1 MRPFL
6 RRIAVPLL
14 AAALSILLTPAF
26 ARADPVVFA
35 AASLK
40 EALDAAADA
49 FARERGGPRPVLSYA
64 ASSALAR
71 QIEQGAPADL
81 FVSADRDWMDHLE
94 RGGLLRAGTRA
105 TLASNRL
112 VLIGPSAGPAQARR
126 LAPGVALADALGPGG
141 RLAVGDVAAVPAGRY
156 AKAALEALGAWPS
169 VAGRLAQAEN
179 VRVALTLVARGEAP
193 LGVVYATDA
202 RAEPRVR
209 IVDTFPEASHPPIV
223 YPAAVV
229 AASRSA
235 RAAAFL
241 DWLRSPAGVAVFA
254 AHGFAPVPR

>member
-1 MRPFL
+1 MRAFV
-6 RRIAVPLL
+6 RRVAVPLL
-14 AAALSILLTPAF
+14 AALAILVVPAV

-112 VLIGPSAGPAQARR
+112 VLIGPSSGP
-126 LAPGVALADALGPGG
+126 
-141 RLAVGDVAAVPAGRY
+141 VPAPRSPTRSGR
-156 AKAALEALGAWPS
+156 AGGARS
-169 VAGRLAQAEN
+169 
-179 VRVALTLVARGEAP
+179 
-193 LGVVYATDA
+193 ATS
-202 RAEPRVR
+202 RPCR
-209 IVDTFPEASHPPIV
+209 
-223 YPAAVV
+223 PAATRRRRS
-229 AASRSA
+229 SRSA
-235 RAAAFL
+235 PGP
-241 DWLRSPAGVAVFA
+241 RSRGDSRRRRTSAS
-254 AHGFAPVPR
+254 R

>member
-14 AAALSILLTPAF
+14 AAALALILVPAV

-40 EALDAAADA
+40 EGLDAAAAA
-49 FARERGGPRPVLSYA
+49 FARERGGPPPLLSYA

-112 VLIGPSAGPAQARR
+112 VLIGPSAGPAPALR
-126 LAPGVALADALGPGG
+126 LAPGVALADALGPG
-141 RLAVGDVAAVPAGRY
+141 
-156 AKAALEALGAWPS
+156 
-169 VAGRLAQAEN
+169 GRLAQAEN

-193 LGVVYATDA
+193 LGIVYATDA

-209 IVDTFPEASHPPIV
+209 VVDTFPEASHPPIV

-229 AASRSA
+229 ASSRSA

-254 AHGFAPVPR
+254 AHGFAPAPR